1 MPMRLLA
8 AVLTLAVLAGCGAR
22 ANATGR
28 LNVVTAFYPLQFLSE
43 QIGGPEVHVT
53 DLTKPGAEPH
63 DVELNPR
70 QVGTIADAGV
80 VAYLRGFQPA
90 VDDAGWMASHGAEDL
105 GITVSPGQQAL
116 A

>member
-43 QIGGPEVHVT
+43 QIGGLLV
-53 DLTKPGAEPH
+53 
-63 DVELNPR
+63 
-70 QVGTIADAGV
+70 VGQGGRLVGV
-80 VAYLRGFQPA
+80 LLDGQ
-90 VDDAGWMASHGAEDL
+90 
-105 GITVSPGQQAL
+105 TV
-116 A
+116 